1 MRWWAAGGKG
11 EMPEEAKTG
20 YALLDA
26 RTPPSTLGRALRV
39 TAHHIVNKTPDWEG
53 HHASRRLDAAIA
65 APNPRATGPMR
76 LPHWSEAYTAF
87 RDPDRPAASEKLA
100 ELMSTRASHGR
111 MRRLGEAFFTG
122 TLAVPYAARTTA
134 TTWGTYEAST
144 GANWF
149 TSGLRYLIYGE
160 SSPVVKRSASYL
172 TFGVFARR
180 HCALLLVP
188 GVCDAGGRG
197 EHEPAL
203 HRKR

>member
-1 MRWWAAGGKG
+1 
-11 EMPEEAKTG
+11 
-20 YALLDA
+20 
-26 RTPPSTLGRALRV
+26 
-39 TAHHIVNKTPDWEG
+39 
-53 HHASRRLDAAIA
+53 
-65 APNPRATGPMR
+65 MR

-87 RDPDRPAASEKLA
+87 RDPYRPAASEKLA

-160 SSPVVKRSASYL
+160 PFAAKKVRQILDTLGVLRADTALCYLYAESVMQEDEVSTNQLYTENGDASSFGDGTSVKSHHSTRMCFPSG
-172 TFGVFARR
+172 F
-180 HCALLLVP
+180 CALF
-188 GVCDAGGRG
+188 
-197 EHEPAL
+197 EPL
-203 HRKR
+203 Y